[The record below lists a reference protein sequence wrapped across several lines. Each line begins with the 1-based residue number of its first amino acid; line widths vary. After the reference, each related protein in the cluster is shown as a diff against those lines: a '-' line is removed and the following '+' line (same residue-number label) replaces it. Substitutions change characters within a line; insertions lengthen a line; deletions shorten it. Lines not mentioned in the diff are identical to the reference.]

1 MSARRTRPRPKVSAG
16 GDGDYRP
23 GLSGLRALAVLAI
36 VVGATGHG
44 ALPAG
49 VDVGL
54 EIFFVLSGYLTARL
68 LVAHQQVSVA
78 HVARFVGR
86 RARRV
91 LPALLTM
98 LGGVSLLVLTTR
110 PDVLERLGPDIRATL
125 VGIGNWHLI
134 RYTSVSAPSFLEHLW
149 ALAVGAQLTL
159 LVAGTLLVVRS
170 RRGRAVLRLAGLVLA
185 IGATVAL
192 AVLSVTAAVPERA
205 LYGTDT
211 RAAGM
216 LIGVVLGLSLRPPS
230 DGRMP
235 VARARRLQVLGL
247 VALVGLLAVM
257 AVGGGALVWLT
268 RGGLLLV
275 DVLAAIVIAVVVR
288 RARLDGMLGAVGLRW
303 IGVRSYA
310 MFLWHW
316 PVLLALGGPA
326 TVRQPAVTAIYVVA
340 VVVLAD
346 LTYRFVE
353 IPLGG
358 ARHVPSNGTIGA
370 PAIAV
375 RTTAIACGSASAAA
389 LLTGPPQA

>member
-1 MSARRTRPRPKVSAG
+1 M
-16 GDGDYRP
+16 
-23 GLSGLRALAVLAI
+23 AV

-44 ALPAG
+44 AIPAG
-49 VDVGL
+49 AAVGL
-54 EIFFVLSGYLTARL
+54 EIFFVLSGYLTVRL
-68 LVAHQQVSVA
+68 LVAHEQVSLA

-98 LGGVSLLVLTTR
+98 LGGVSLLVLTAR

-125 VGIGNWHLI
+125 VGAGNWHLV
-134 RYTSVSAPSFLEHLW
+134 RYTSASAPSFLEHLW

-159 LVAGTLLVVRS
+159 VVAVVLLVVRS

-185 IGATVAL
+185 VGSAVAL
-192 AVLSVTAAVPERA
+192 AMLSMTAAVPERA

-216 LIGVVLGLSLRPPS
+216 LLGVVLGLSLRPPLE
-230 DGRMP
+230 GGLP
-235 VARARRLQVLGL
+235 PPRARRLQVLGL
-247 VALVGLLAVM
+247 VAFVGLLAAM
-257 AVGGGALVWLT
+257 TFGGGALVWLT
-268 RGGLLLV
+268 RGGLLVV
-275 DVLAAIVIAVVVR
+275 DVLAVIVIAVIVR
-288 RARLDGMLGAVGLRW
+288 GARLDGMLGAVGLRW

-310 MFLWHW
+310 LYLWHW

-326 TVRQPAVTAIYVVA
+326 TVRQPVVTAVYVVA